1 MYYQLL
7 GFVGLALGSVGSGC
21 LIAHL
26 QTHRSV
32 VAAYRTIF
40 AIYASDGFIKI
51 LLSVC
56 LTEATELEKQD
67 QGASAVSRNDA
78 AERRPL
84 LPTIPTIRP
93 SRFSPHIDILVSPTG
108 RPSKSPPRIR
118 LGLVIAL
125 FGIDA
130 FASSLT
136 PASYVA
142 LFLQRIHGV
151 SIETITTVLA
161 GAALSAVVFSLST
174 GALVKR
180 LGLVPA
186 MVTTH
191 SECVRLTAFGG
202 WINSKMRSVLTRIR
216 LVPAQLITCGL
227 AFAPTLPGAISLY
240 IARTSLSSMDA
251 SIRVSS
257 AIPAMLRD
265 VRRLT
270 SKPFQGTLLS
280 AMVPPEA
287 RTRLLGG
294 MHLTRTRHHVCKL
307 TLDSSRSRRC
317 GAHPRGNT
325 WTVRDRPLGRNSRA
339 RMVVPHQWRDQDIV

>member
-7 GFVGLALGSVGSGC
+7 GFVGLALGSVGSGF

-40 AIYASDGFIKI
+40 AIYASVGVIKVI
-51 LLSVC
+51 LSVC

-67 QGASAVSRNDA
+67 QGASAVSGNA
-78 AERRPL
+78 ADERRPL
-84 LPTIPTIRP
+84 LPTTPTIRP
-93 SRFSPHIDILVSPTG
+93 SRSSPHIDILVSPTG

-142 LFLQRIHGV
+142 LFLQRIYGA

-161 GAALSAVVFSLST
+161 GAALSAVVFSLGT

-180 LGLVPA
+180 LGLVAA

-191 SECVRLTAFGG
+191 SE
-202 WINSKMRSVLTRIR
+202 SV
-216 LVPAQLITCGL
+216 
-227 AFAPTLPGAISLY
+227 
-240 IARTSLSSMDA
+240 
-251 SIRVSS
+251 
-257 AIPAMLRD
+257 
-265 VRRLT
+265 
-270 SKPFQGTLLS
+270 
-280 AMVPPEA
+280 
-287 RTRLLGG
+287 
-294 MHLTRTRHHVCKL
+294 
-307 TLDSSRSRRC
+307 
-317 GAHPRGNT
+317 
-325 WTVRDRPLGRNSRA
+325 
-339 RMVVPHQWRDQDIV
+339 